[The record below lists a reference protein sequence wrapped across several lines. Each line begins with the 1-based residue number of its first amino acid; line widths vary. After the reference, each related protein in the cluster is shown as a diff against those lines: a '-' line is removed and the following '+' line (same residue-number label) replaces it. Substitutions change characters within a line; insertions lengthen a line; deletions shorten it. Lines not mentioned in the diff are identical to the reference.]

1 MTRLRRF
8 EDYFILL
15 PYAVDVPFDRR
26 PFVNWALVITV
37 VAAFLFQIPA
47 LTGQY
52 GAEEKLVPY
61 MLDGWDVPGLFTH
74 MWLHADPIH
83 LGGNMLFLWV
93 FGNAVCAKI
102 GNLKFL
108 PIYLL
113 LGLFAATAH
122 NLFTGGT
129 AVGASG
135 AINGIVGM
143 YLIFFW
149 QNDMDCVF
157 CGMLMLRPV
166 HRTFSVPSY
175 VMILLWLVFDIWGAV
190 AGGGRVAY
198 FAHLGGFI
206 AGALLAILLLKLRWV
221 TMYADE
227 QSLIER
233 FEQWRQDRLEVKLV
247 RIARDEIDKAHEGD
261 PNWRAELD
269 EPIPEQST
277 EPEIPMAKPV
287 EADPQNK
294 PAILHFA
301 CPCGK
306 KIQAPLQHAGKTGR
320 CPQCKQSVTI
330 PIPTAEEL
338 T

>member
-1 MTRLRRF
+1 MF
-8 EDYFILL
+8 FILL

-26 PFVNWALVITV
+26 PVVNWVLVISV
-37 VAAFLFQIPA
+37 IAAFLFQIPA
-47 LTGQY
+47 MTGSQY
-52 GAEEKLVPY
+52 GAEEKLEPFI
-61 MLDGWDVPGLFTH
+61 LDGWNLQGLFGH
-74 MWLHADPIH
+74 MWLHANPIH
-83 LGGNMLFLWV
+83 LGGNMLFLWI

-122 NLFTGGT
+122 NLFTGGP

-143 YLIFFW
+143 FLIFFW

-157 CGMLMLRPV
+157 CGMFMLRPV

-175 VMILLWLVFDIWGAV
+175 VMILLWLVFDIWGALI
-190 AGGGRVAY
+190 GGGQVAY
-198 FAHLGGFI
+198 FAHLGGFV
-206 AGALLAILLLKLRWV
+206 AGALLAILLVKLRWV

-227 QSLIER
+227 QSLVELY
-233 FEQWRQDRLEVKLV
+233 EQWRQDRQDARL
-247 RIARDEIDKAHEGD
+247 IQAARDAIDKAHEND
-261 PNWRAELD
+261 PNWRRLKDLEESAAEQ
-269 EPIPEQST
+269 PP
-277 EPEIPMAKPV
+277 EPEIPTAVPV
-287 EADPQNK
+287 QAPSSDK
-294 PAILHFA
+294 PAMLHFA

-306 KIQAPLQHAGKTGR
+306 KIQAPIQHAGKTGR
-320 CPQCKQSVTI
+320 CPQCRQAITI